1 MRGLPIFVPAA
12 DGPIQYPSVFSAD
25 GSRFGAGPG
34 DQPGVYSRICFH
46 GIALTVLCP
55 PVSQRGAPRPAL
67 TEGFCF
73 QASTYLHNTQIFV
86 MLSRNRINRVSGL
99 FYRTITPCAS
109 DFHGSLTIANNVNLR
124 PITKVTC
131 GAWRP
136 IVTTAMR
143 LAYTSEVCAVE
154 CISVFWS
161 HPFCCCRFSP
171 PLNPCRGYRLL

>member
-1 MRGLPIFVPAA
+1 MPTYDLEEKYASSRGL
-12 DGPIQYPSVFSAD
+12 SHLR
-25 GSRFGAGPG
+25 SRCSRANTIPLRLFGRRKPFW
-34 DQPGVYSRICFH
+34 RR
-46 GIALTVLCP
+46 T
-55 PVSQRGAPRPAL
+55 RRPTGGL
-67 TEGFCF
+67 F
-73 QASTYLHNTQIFV
+73 LH
-86 MLSRNRINRVSGL
+86 MLSRNRINRVGGL

-143 LAYTSEVCAVE
+143 LVYTSEVRAVE
-154 CISVFWS
+154 CISVLWS
-161 HPFCCCRFSP
+161 HPFCRCRFSP